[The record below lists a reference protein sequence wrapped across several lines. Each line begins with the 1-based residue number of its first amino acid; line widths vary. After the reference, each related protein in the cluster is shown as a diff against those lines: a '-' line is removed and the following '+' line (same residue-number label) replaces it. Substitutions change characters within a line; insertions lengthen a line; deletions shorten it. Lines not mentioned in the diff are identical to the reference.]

1 MSFFSLIVFLTN
13 SFSEVLKI
21 VDLDILLNLELIAEN
36 ENLRFSLVQIQVKLL
51 VYVQYLNEHMKESSI
66 ENIINVG
73 NLIRDNFIDI
83 EILSGSDNFAKIEK
97 FTDECIIKIVN
108 QALADL
114 MRPVSQNEYFKI
126 RGDMVT

>member
-1 MSFFSLIVFLTN
+1 
-13 SFSEVLKI
+13 
-21 VDLDILLNLELIAEN
+21 
-36 ENLRFSLVQIQVKLL
+36 
-51 VYVQYLNEHMKESSI
+51 MKESSI

-73 NLIRDNFIDI
+73 NLIRKNFIDI